1 MAGYDAPLWFDRL
14 AGVAWRF
21 VAVILALA
29 VLVALFVGF
38 ESVIL
43 PLFIGLLFASGL
55 NPINRALRQRGIA
68 PALAA
73 LGALVVLTV
82 IIGLVAWTTIRA
94 VADQWGSISAD
105 LNQAVDE
112 LAESAA
118 DAGVDESTAAQV
130 ADQLSEG
137 VAKVVDWLVVGV
149 VHVLPVVASVGAS
162 LLLALLV
169 AFFYMKDGALMWRW
183 TVQMAEGSG
192 DLVDRIG
199 RRIWTSISGYILGQ
213 AAIAAIDAT
222 LISLGALV
230 LGVPHV
236 GAIAMLTFLG
246 AFVPYIGATI
256 AGAFA
261 VLLAVSDGGTTN
273 GVLMLIVVLVVQ
285 IFEGNVLQPWIQGRA
300 VRLHPLVVAL
310 AVVAGGA
317 LAGFLGIFLAV
328 PVAASVFVALDELRN
343 AGLLGRDTEPDVQ
356 PGDLSWRAPLQ
367 SSLSGS
373 GWRAWRQ

>member
-1 MAGYDAPLWFDRL
+1 M
-14 AGVAWRF
+14 
-21 VAVILALA
+21 
-29 VLVALFVGF
+29 
-38 ESVIL
+38 
-43 PLFIGLLFASGL
+43 
-55 NPINRALRQRGIA
+55 
-68 PALAA
+68 
-73 LGALVVLTV
+73 
-82 IIGLVAWTTIRA
+82 
-94 VADQWGSISAD
+94 
-105 LNQAVDE
+105 
-112 LAESAA
+112 
-118 DAGVDESTAAQV
+118 
-130 ADQLSEG
+130 
-137 VAKVVDWLVVGV
+137 
-149 VHVLPVVASVGAS
+149 
-162 LLLALLV
+162 LLALLV

-273 GVLMLIVVLVVQ
+273 GVLMLVVVLAVQ
-285 IFEGNVLQPWIQGRA
+285 VFEGNVLQPWIQGRA

-343 AGLLGRDTEPDVQ
+343 AGLLGRDREPDVQ
-356 PGDLSWRAPLQ
+356 PATLSSGVDGRLRRSGGSARGR
-367 SSLSGS
+367 SSDVKRFRCRR
-373 GWRAWRQ
+373 WHRIIRKRRFPAVIR